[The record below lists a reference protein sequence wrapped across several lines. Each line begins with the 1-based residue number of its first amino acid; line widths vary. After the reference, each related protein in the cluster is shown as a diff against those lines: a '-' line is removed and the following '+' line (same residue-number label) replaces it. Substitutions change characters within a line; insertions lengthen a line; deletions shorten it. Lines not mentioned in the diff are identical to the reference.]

1 MQFLAHWSDNMKFP
15 TSLTS
20 AFRVTLVTGG
30 LLLAAG
36 GNAYA
41 ADGER
46 QGAGS
51 TIAQERQNCMDGK
64 TNQDRATCLKEAGA
78 ARQEAQRGNLRDTGD
93 YRGNAS
99 KRCDT
104 LPADQKADCERRSMG
119 EGSVSGSVGSGGVVR
134 ELVTPVP
141 ASK

>member
-1 MQFLAHWSDNMKFP
+1 MKLRASSFIATFRIALA
-15 TSLTS
+15 
-20 AFRVTLVTGG
+20 TGG

-36 GNAYA
+36 NTMA
-41 ADGER
+41 ADSDR
-46 QGAGS
+46 QSGTGN

-64 TNQDRATCLKEAGA
+64 TNQDRATCLREAGA
-78 ARQEAQRGNLRDTGD
+78 AKQEANRGNLRDTGD
-93 YRGNAS
+93 YTKNNS

-104 LPADQKADCERRSMG
+104 LPPDQKADCERRSMG

-134 ELVTPVP
+134 ELVTPIP

>member
-1 MQFLAHWSDNMKFP
+1 MTFHFLSPSA
-15 TSLTS
+15 
-20 AFRVTLVTGG
+20 AFRIALISGG
-30 LLLAAG
+30 LLLAG
-36 GNAYA
+36 GHAVA
-41 ADGER
+41 ADDR
-46 QGAGS
+46 QAGSSS

-64 TNQDRATCLKEAGA
+64 TNQDRATCLREAGA
-78 ARQEAQRGNLRDTGD
+78 AKQESQRGNLRDSGD
-93 YRGNAS
+93 YGSNAS
-99 KRCDT
+99 KRCAV

>member
-1 MQFLAHWSDNMKFP
+1 MTLHPSF
-15 TSLTS
+15 TS
-20 AFRVTLVTGG
+20 AFRVALVAGG

-36 GNAYA
+36 GNAVA
-41 ADGER
+41 ADGDR
-46 QGAGS
+46 QGGSS
-51 TIAQERQNCMDGK
+51 TIAQERQNCMEGK

-78 ARQEAQRGNLRDTGD
+78 AKQESQRGNLRDSGD
-93 YRGNAS
+93 YSGNAS

-104 LPADQKADCERRSMG
+104 LPPDQKADCERRSMG

>member
-1 MQFLAHWSDNMKFP
+1 MNLPFSILTAALR
-15 TSLTS
+15 TSL
-20 AFRVTLVTGG
+20 LVGG
-30 LLLAAG
+30 ILCAAG
-36 GNAYA
+36 GAIA
-41 ADGER
+41 ADGDR
-46 QGAGS
+46 QSGASG

-64 TNQDRATCLKEAGA
+64 TNQDRATCLREAGA
-78 ARQEAQRGNLRDTGD
+78 AKQEAQRGNLRDNGD
-93 YRGNAS
+93 YGSNAS

-104 LPADQKADCERRSMG
+104 LPADQKVDCERRSMG

>member
-1 MQFLAHWSDNMKFP
+1 M
-15 TSLTS
+15 TSHSFSPAAAIRIALI
-20 AFRVTLVTGG
+20 TGS
-30 LLLAAG
+30 LLFAG
-36 GNAYA
+36 SQAVA
-41 ADGER
+41 ADDR
-46 QGAGS
+46 QAGSS

-64 TNQDRATCLKEAGA
+64 TDQDRATCLREAGA
-78 ARQEAQRGNLRDTGD
+78 AKQESQRGNLRDSGD
-93 YRGNAS
+93 YGSNAS
-99 KRCDT
+99 KRCAV

>member
-1 MQFLAHWSDNMKFP
+1 MTLHPSF
-15 TSLTS
+15 TS
-20 AFRVTLVTGG
+20 AFRVALVAGG

-36 GNAYA
+36 GNAFA
-41 ADGER
+41 ADDGR
-46 QGAGS
+46 QGGSS

-78 ARQEAQRGNLRDTGD
+78 AKQESQRGNLRDSGD
-93 YRGNAS
+93 YSGNAS

-104 LPADQKADCERRSMG
+104 LPPDQKADCERRSKG

>member
-1 MQFLAHWSDNMKFP
+1 MNFSISNLTVALR
-15 TSLTS
+15 TSL
-20 AFRVTLVTGG
+20 LVGG
-30 LLLAAG
+30 LLCAAG
-36 GNAYA
+36 SSLA
-41 ADGER
+41 ADGDR
-46 QGAGS
+46 PSGAGS

-64 TNQDRATCLKEAGA
+64 TNQDRATCLREAGA
-78 ARQEAQRGNLRDTGD
+78 AKQEAQRGNLRDSGD
-93 YRGNAS
+93 YGSNAS

>member
-1 MQFLAHWSDNMKFP
+1 MTLHPSF
-15 TSLTS
+15 TS
-20 AFRVTLVTGG
+20 AFRVALVASG

-41 ADGER
+41 AQGDR
-46 QGAGS
+46 QGGSS

-78 ARQEAQRGNLRDTGD
+78 ARQESQRGNLRDSGD
-93 YRGNAS
+93 YSGNAS

-104 LPADQKADCERRSMG
+104 LPPDQKADCERRSMG

>member
-1 MQFLAHWSDNMKFP
+1 MTPCISTLTTSFRLALLAGS
-15 TSLTS
+15 
-20 AFRVTLVTGG
+20 

-36 GNAYA
+36 SAMA
-41 ADGER
+41 ADGDR
-46 QGAGS
+46 RGNANAN
-51 TIAQERQNCMDGK
+51 IAQERQNCMDGK
-64 TNQDRATCLKEAGA
+64 TNQDRDTCLREAGA
-78 ARQEAQRGNLRDTGD
+78 AKQESQRGNLRDTGD
-93 YRGNAS
+93 YGSNAS

-104 LPADQKADCERRSMG
+104 LPADQKADCQRRSMG

>member
-1 MQFLAHWSDNMKFP
+1 MKFNAE
-15 TSLTS
+15 SLTASFRMALVATGILFASGS
-20 AFRVTLVTGG
+20 AL
-30 LLLAAG
+30 
-36 GNAYA
+36 A
-41 ADGER
+41 ADGDR
-46 QGAGS
+46 QGGVS
-51 TIAQERQNCMDGK
+51 NTVAQERQNCMDGK
-64 TNQDRATCLKEAGA
+64 TNQDRATCLREAGA
-78 ARQEAQRGNLRDTGD
+78 AKQESQRGNLRDTGD
-93 YRGNAS
+93 YGSNAS

>member
-1 MQFLAHWSDNMKFP
+1 MNFP
-15 TSLTS
+15 VSSLTAVFRTSL
-20 AFRVTLVTGG
+20 LVGG
-30 LLLAAG
+30 LLCAAG
-36 GNAYA
+36 TSMA
-41 ADGER
+41 ADGDR
-46 QGAGS
+46 QSGTSS

-64 TNQDRATCLKEAGA
+64 TNQDRATCLREAGA
-78 ARQEAQRGNLRDTGD
+78 AKQEAQRGNLRDSGD
-93 YRGNAS
+93 YGSNAS

-141 ASK
+141 AAK